1 MRVIHRNA
9 ISQCHTQVGDRG
21 RAPGPVSQQ
30 SPPEPARGLGVF
42 APNDAGGNLSYAPF
56 GGFSTAPPPPERAAV
71 SALGGAEFIP
81 RTSSAGSFGGI
92 GIVQD
97 DAPPRHDGPSTLGG
111 AEFVPGAG
119 LVRPEASGEQQLSS
133 SFDAAGAPEFVPGGA
148 FGSGLLGAPQKPGQ
162 PQGSGLLWDR

>member
-1 MRVIHRNA
+1 ML
-9 ISQCHTQVGDRG
+9 
-21 RAPGPVSQQ
+21 RA
-30 SPPEPARGLGVF
+30 R
-42 APNDAGGNLSYAPF
+42 SYAGAVF
-56 GGFSTAPPPPERAAV
+56 GRPSPLDHST
-71 SALGGAEFIP
+71 
-81 RTSSAGSFGGI
+81 
-92 GIVQD
+92 
-97 DAPPRHDGPSTLGG
+97 STLGG